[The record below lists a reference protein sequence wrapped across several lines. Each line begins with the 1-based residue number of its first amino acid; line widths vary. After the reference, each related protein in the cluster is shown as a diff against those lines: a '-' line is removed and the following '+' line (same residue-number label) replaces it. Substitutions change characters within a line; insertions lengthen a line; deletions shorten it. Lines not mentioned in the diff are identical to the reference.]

1 MHNKTRIS
9 PSLLLYTIGTLLFI
23 LGGIAGIMLF
33 LDWVCPALTIWVA
46 GALMGGFLVMILFT
60 EKVMPEW
67 EKQIEQEVET
77 RRKNNAK

>member
-1 MHNKTRIS
+1 
-9 PSLLLYTIGTLLFI
+9 
-23 LGGIAGIMLF
+23 
-33 LDWVCPALTIWVA
+33 
-46 GALMGGFLVMILFT
+46 MGGFLVMILFT